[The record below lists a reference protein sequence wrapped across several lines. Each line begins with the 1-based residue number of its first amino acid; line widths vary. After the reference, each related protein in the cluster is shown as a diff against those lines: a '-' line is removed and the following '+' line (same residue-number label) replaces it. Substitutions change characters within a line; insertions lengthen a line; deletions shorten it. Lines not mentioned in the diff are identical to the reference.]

1 MKILEKFNKQTV
13 IDAAIVQCGSRLE
26 NYDPESQEYKFIV
39 DNILTLSE
47 AKSKTQLDAKTKKLI
62 LTYLGGIL
70 LILLYENGKI
80 ITTKAFNLVT
90 KIV

>member
-1 MKILEKFNKQTV
+1 MNFLSKFGKPTV
-13 IDAAIVQCGSRLE
+13 IDAAIVQCGKQLE
-26 NYDPESQEYKFIV
+26 KYDPESAEYKFIC

-47 AKSKTQLDAKTKKLI
+47 AKCKTQLDAKTKKII

-70 LILLYENGKI
+70 LILLYENSKV

>member
-1 MKILEKFNKQTV
+1 MKFLEKFKKETV
-13 IDAAIVQCGSRLE
+13 VDAAIVQCGNRLAE
-26 NYDPESQEYKFIV
+26 YDPESEEYKSIV
-39 DNILTLSE
+39 NNILTLSE
-47 AKSKTQLDAKTKKLI
+47 AKSKTQLDAKTKKII

-70 LILLYENGKI
+70 LILLYENGRV